1 VVKIESS
8 GLSLVV
14 DTYAWIE
21 YFRGTRKGE
30 VVKNY
35 LLSSS
40 SIYTPSIVLAE
51 VARKYIREGIPGDVV
66 KERLRAITSISA
78 IVHIDA
84 ELALKAGET
93 YLELLEYSKKQQL
106 KQKPSLNDAI
116 VLATA
121 RKLGA
126 KVITGDQHFRNL
138 RETIWIGD

>member
-1 VVKIESS
+1 VKIESS
-8 GLSLVV
+8 SLSLVV

-21 YFRGTRKGE
+21 YFRGTKKGE

-51 VARKYIREGIPGDVV
+51 VAVARKYIREGVPSDMV

-93 YLELLEYSKKQQL
+93 YLELLKH
-106 KQKPSLNDAI
+106 
-116 VLATA
+116 
-121 RKLGA
+121 A
-126 KVITGDQHFRNL
+126 KSSSSNRGQAST
-138 RETIWIGD
+138 TP